1 MTNPND
7 DELPKVED
15 SPVIP
20 ATVLPT
26 SLNGSQQLVE
36 QVCSALDAA
45 HKLGI
50 ADIDDMIV
58 RLGNL
63 KASIE
68 IKKVA
73 TAEAM
78 KDFIGSIGQSLAT
91 LQDLE
96 KLIVGIE
103 EKHL

>member
-63 KASIE
+63 KASI
-68 IKKVA
+68 
-73 TAEAM
+73 AEAM

>member
-1 MTNPND
+1 
-7 DELPKVED
+7 
-15 SPVIP
+15 
-20 ATVLPT
+20 
-26 SLNGSQQLVE
+26 
-36 QVCSALDAA
+36 
-45 HKLGI
+45 
-50 ADIDDMIV
+50 MIV